1 MLPTNESPIGALW
14 KSDWNN
20 WAPRLGFAWDVTGDG
35 RTSVRGG
42 YGMGYERNFG
52 NVTYNV
58 LFNPPQYLVATIDA
72 RRDVGDHA
80 DLQWI
85 TPGPFGGV
93 AGVTK
98 TIPGGSLRHVDQ
110 NIETAYAHFYGLS
123 LQKQIGQALTGSI
136 EYTGSSGR
144 KLYDLAD
151 PNKRGAPLV
160 YTRHRRR
167 QLAAEPAAT
176 RAFNTRGNRGRSQ
189 YHGVTFGLDARQLGD
204 TGLQLSREV
213 HAEQRARTI

>member
-1 MLPTNESPIGALW
+1 M
-14 KSDWNN
+14 
-20 WAPRLGFAWDVTGDG
+20 TGDG

-42 YGMGYERNFG
+42 YGMSYERNFG

-58 LFNPPQYLVATIDA
+58 LFNPPKYLVASIDA
-72 RRDVGDHA
+72 GVDVASMPIFVDNA
-80 DLQWI
+80 
-85 TPGPFGGV
+85 GPFGGV

-123 LQKQIGQALTGSI
+123 LQKQIGQAMTGSI

-151 PNKRGAPLV
+151 PNKPGRRTGLH
-160 YTRHRRR
+160 RHRDGRPR
-167 QLAAEPAAT
+167 GRIRASPRSTPAAIAASRSIT
-176 RAFNTRGNRGRSQ
+176 ASRSGWTCGSSPTPACSSPRNTR
-189 YHGVTFGLDARQLGD
+189 
-204 TGLQLSREV
+204 
-213 HAEQRARTI
+213 